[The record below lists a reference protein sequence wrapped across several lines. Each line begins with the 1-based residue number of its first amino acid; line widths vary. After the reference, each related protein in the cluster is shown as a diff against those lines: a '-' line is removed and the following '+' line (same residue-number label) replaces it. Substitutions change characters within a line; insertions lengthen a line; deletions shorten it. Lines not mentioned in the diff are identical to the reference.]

1 MNHMD
6 DRKQALLMNKEN
18 INNNN
23 INQDL
28 DIPQQDQSIDE
39 SQDNNIPNIE
49 LLQSDQSPVNNIENN
64 DNEEVKQALLM
75 NKENI
80 NNNNINQDLDIPQQD
95 QFLVDS

>member
-6 DRKQALLMNKEN
+6 DL
-18 INNNN
+18 
-23 INQDL
+23 
-28 DIPQQDQSIDE
+28 
-39 SQDNNIPNIE
+39 
-49 LLQSDQSPVNNIENN
+49 
-64 DNEEVKQALLM
+64 KQALLM

>member
-28 DIPQQDQSIDE
+28 DIPQQDQ
-39 SQDNNIPNIE
+39 
-49 LLQSDQSPVNNIENN
+49 
-64 DNEEVKQALLM
+64 
-75 NKENI
+75 
-80 NNNNINQDLDIPQQD
+80 
-95 QFLVDS
+95 FLVDS

>member
-6 DRKQALLMNKEN
+6 DLKQALLMNKEN

-49 LLQSDQSPVNNIENN
+49 LLQIDQSPVNGIVDN
-64 DNEEVKQALLM
+64 DNEEVIDYNLISV
-75 NKENI
+75 I
-80 NNNNINQDLDIPQQD
+80 NNLHIQKGCSR
-95 QFLVDS
+95 VG